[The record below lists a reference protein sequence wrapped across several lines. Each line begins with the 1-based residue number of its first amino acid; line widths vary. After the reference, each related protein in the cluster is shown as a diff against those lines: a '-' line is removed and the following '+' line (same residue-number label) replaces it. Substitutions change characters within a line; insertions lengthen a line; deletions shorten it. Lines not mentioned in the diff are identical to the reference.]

1 MQTDESSPKVSNDQT
16 FNDSSNY
23 DAPQQMDGLA
33 LTIQTAKKENTESSN
48 ITDSHQN
55 TEESSRNNN
64 QLTELSSSQQFEEL
78 ANVPVEQ
85 KTLDP
90 EADQKNMKQQENL
103 IQLEN
108 QVELIEKEV

>member
-33 LTIQTAKKENTESSN
+33 AKKENTESSN

-64 QLTELSSSQQFEEL
+64 QLTELSPSQQFEEL